1 MKSRKNMNILMSAV
15 AAALMLTVSLPHS
28 GPASLLS
35 SASAGEGGG
44 DDRMDALANNMSG
57 HKRAAR
63 SDRRRTFFKKK
74 RFKTALKRKRGSR
87 SRWIKTAKKSNSRK
101 LSKRKS
107 RSGKASNNKFGWYV
121 LNPGY
126 ASGTG
131 KQKRKIAKRKSRV
144 AKAHNSRFGWYT
156 LDPDYASETGKK
168 NRKSAKRKSPSGKAP
183 KNRFGWYT
191 LDPDYVSEE
200 TEKNPKSSKGDS
212 GTGKAHSNK
221 FGWYTLDPDY
231 VPETPEQK
239 NQRMIEEKLREELAL
254 KNEMKRQFAEFYMRE
269 QLKHFG
275 NGIRGGRVTATPP
288 PAAAA
293 PAPQPA
299 APVLNRNTDWAQS
312 TNTITGITTT
322 SVAMAGGGH
331 QVTLTNTSGAVI
343 NQFTVNW

>member
-1 MKSRKNMNILMSAV
+1 MKSRKNLNILMSAV

-63 SDRRRTFFKKK
+63 FDRRRTFFKKK
-74 RFKTALKRKRGSR
+74 RSKTALKRKRGSR
-87 SRWIKTAKKSNSRK
+87 KSWIKTAKKANSRK

-126 ASGTG
+126 AAETG
-131 KQKRKIAKRKSRV
+131 KKKRKIAKRKSRV
-144 AKAHNSRFGWYT
+144 AKAHN
-156 LDPDYASETGKK
+156 
-168 NRKSAKRKSPSGKAP
+168 
-183 KNRFGWYT
+183 NRFGWYT

-200 TEKNPKSSKGDS
+200 TEKNPKSSKGNS

-322 SVAMAGGGH
+322 SVAMPGGGH
-331 QVTLTNTSGAVI
+331 QVTLTNASGAVI